1 VHVALRGGSIDVVEL
16 EGDPHRPLVFLHE
29 GVGSIG
35 LWRTFPRDVVEATG
49 RRAVVYSRFGH
60 GQSDPWVGPTNPE
73 YMHHEALVVLPELL
87 GVLQIEAPVLIGHSD
102 GASIALIYA
111 GAGGDAS
118 GLALLAP
125 HVFVENRSIA
135 GIEAARDTF
144 LTTDL
149 AERIAKHHDAG
160 VATFWRWNEIWLAPE
175 FRSWNIEDL
184 LAGVRA
190 PVLVVQGSDDAYG
203 TLRQLD
209 AIEAGVPGSV
219 ERLVLEGC
227 GHAPQFERPSETMEA
242 VTHFV
247 LSLEGKVQP

>member
-1 VHVALRGGSIDVVEL
+1 
-16 EGDPHRPLVFLHE
+16 
-29 GVGSIG
+29 
-35 LWRTFPRDVVEATG
+35 
-49 RRAVVYSRFGH
+49 
-60 GQSDPWVGPTNPE
+60 
-73 YMHHEALVVLPELL
+73 MHHEALVVLPELL